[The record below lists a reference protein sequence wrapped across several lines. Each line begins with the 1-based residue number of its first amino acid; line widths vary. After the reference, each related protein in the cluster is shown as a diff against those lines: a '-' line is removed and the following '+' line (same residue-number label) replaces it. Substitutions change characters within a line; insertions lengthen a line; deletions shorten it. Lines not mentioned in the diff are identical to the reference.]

1 MARSSTTFR
10 KGQSGNPKGR
20 PAQLAEVRD
29 AARAHTSE
37 MIDIL
42 VSVARSK
49 DAPDA
54 ARVAAASAVLDRGW
68 GKPTQPTENKT
79 DLNVTD
85 DRNELKREI
94 ADLLGSTAANAGSGD
109 KLVH

>member
-20 PAQLAEVRD
+20 PAQLAGVRD
-29 AARAHTSE
+29 AARAYTTE
-37 MIDIL
+37 MLDIL
-42 VSVARSK
+42 VTVARNQN
-49 DAPDA
+49 APDS
-54 ARVAAASAVLDRGW
+54 ARVAAAQGVLDRGW
-68 GKPTQPTENKT
+68 GKPTQPTENNT
-79 DLNVTD
+79 NLNVTD

-94 ADLLGSTAANAGSGD
+94 ADLLGSAAANAGSGD